1 MEDGVIE
8 RAGIGAGGSS
18 TALKAGKTAKING
31 AASSSQ
37 TARATLA
44 LREMLVKGRFRPGE
58 RIREVPLAE
67 QLNVSRIP
75 LRLALERL
83 AHEGF
88 LEVRPTRGFVVQQ
101 FSTEDIFDAIELRG
115 LLEGSAARLA
125 AERLQNPQE
134 LAPMREASM
143 EILSLVRRP
152 KLTGDAFRKYIDL
165 NERFHTALVD
175 LSRSRMLRRGV
186 EQVCSLPFASPG
198 AFLERQF
205 VSSDLHE
212 LFLISADQ
220 HVLIVDAITNREGLR
235 AEMLTREHAR
245 VARRNLED
253 ALKNRETLLDLAGVK
268 LVSV

>member
-1 MEDGVIE
+1 
-8 RAGIGAGGSS
+8 
-18 TALKAGKTAKING
+18 
-31 AASSSQ
+31 
-37 TARATLA
+37 
-44 LREMLVKGRFRPGE
+44 
-58 RIREVPLAE
+58 
-67 QLNVSRIP
+67 
-75 LRLALERL
+75 
-83 AHEGF
+83 
-88 LEVRPTRGFVVQQ
+88 
-101 FSTEDIFDAIELRG
+101 
-115 LLEGSAARLA
+115 
-125 AERLQNPQE
+125 
-134 LAPMREASM
+134 MREASM

-253 ALKNRETLLDLAGVK
+253 ALKNRETLLHLAGVK

>member
-1 MEDGVIE
+1 MEHASRMHKV
-8 RAGIGAGGSS
+8 SKP
-18 TALKAGKTAKING
+18 T
-31 AASSSQ
+31 ASSQS
-37 TARATLA
+37 ARATLA

-58 RIREVPLAE
+58 RIREVPLAA

-101 FSTEDIFDAIELRG
+101 FSTEDIYDAIELRG
-115 LLEGSAARLA
+115 LLEGTAARLA
-125 AERLQNPQE
+125 SERLKNPQD
-134 LAPMREASM
+134 LDPMREASI
-143 EILSLVRRP
+143 EILQLVRRP
-152 KLTGDAFRKYIDL
+152 KLTVEAFRKYIDL
-165 NERFHTALVD
+165 NEKFHAALLD
-175 LSRSRMLRRGV
+175 LSHSRMLRRSV
-186 EQVCSLPFASPG
+186 EQACSLPFASPG

-212 LFLISADQ
+212 LFLVSADQ
-220 HVLIVDAITNREGLR
+220 HCLIVEAIASREGLR

-253 ALKNRETLLDLAGVK
+253 ALRNREPLLNLAGAR
-268 LVSV
+268 LVSL

>member
-1 MEDGVIE
+1 MNASE
-8 RAGIGAGGSS
+8 GGGMDKTGTGGPDWRLKTKGGQIS
-18 TALKAGKTAKING
+18 TA
-31 AASSSQ
+31 AASSQ

-58 RIREVPLAE
+58 RIREVPLAA
-67 QLNVSRIP
+67 QLKVSRIP

-88 LEVRPTRGFVVQQ
+88 LEVRPTRGFVVQE

-115 LLEGSAARLA
+115 LLEGAAARLA
-125 AERLQNPQE
+125 AERLRDIGD
-134 LAPMREASM
+134 LAPMRESAL
-143 EILSLVRRP
+143 EILGLVRHP
-152 KLTGDAFRKYIDL
+152 KLTAEAFRKYITL
-165 NERFHTALVD
+165 NERFHAALVD
-175 LSRSRMLRRGV
+175 LSHNRMLRRSLD
-186 EQVCSLPFASPG
+186 QACSLPFASPG
-198 AFLERQF
+198 AFLERHF

-220 HVLIVDAITNREGLR
+220 HCSIVEAIASREGLR

-253 ALKNRETLLDLAGVK
+253 ALKNREPLPNLAGAK
-268 LVSV
+268 LISL